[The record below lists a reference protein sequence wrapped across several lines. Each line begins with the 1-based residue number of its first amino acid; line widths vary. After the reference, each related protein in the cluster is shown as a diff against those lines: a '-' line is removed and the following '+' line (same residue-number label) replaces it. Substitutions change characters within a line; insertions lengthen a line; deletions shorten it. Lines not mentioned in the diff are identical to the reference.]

1 MKLEIIKP
9 RRNSLIESFY
19 YVSIISTA
27 FLLRILGLA
36 NKAMHHDESMH
47 AYYSW
52 QLSEGFGL
60 IHNPMLHGPLQM
72 ELVSLIFNLLDDTD
86 FTARIIYAIFG
97 TILVGLPFLFR
108 NKLGI
113 WGSAF
118 TSLFLCFSP
127 SMLYFSRFAIN
138 DIIISVFTLFVI
150 ISICNF
156 FDTQK

>member
-118 TSLFLCFSP
+118 TCLLYTSP
-127 SMLYFSRFAIN
+127 SPRDATLSRLPSSA
-138 DIIISVFTLFVI
+138 
-150 ISICNF
+150 
-156 FDTQK
+156 